1 MTTLLLLFIDIC
13 RLRGTPQ
20 DLPGSRFLLILTTS
34 GYFAIGLVISLLAL
48 PLGLAILSAMVD
60 TLILVALAWFSLWI
74 TGKTPRFTQT
84 CTALTGTGVLFG
96 LVGWPL
102 ITFLQGLPEGQNNS
116 LPLLLLLGLVI
127 WNIMVIGHIL
137 RHALGIMMW
146 AASGLALLYMYLSIR
161 IMNALHL
168 TGS

>member
-1 MTTLLLLFIDIC
+1 MTTLLLLFINIC

-20 DLPGSRFLLILTTS
+20 DLPGSRFLLILTTT
-34 GYFAIGLVISLLAL
+34 GYFAIGLAVSLLEL
-48 PLGLAILSAMVD
+48 SLGLAILSAMVD
-60 TLILVALAWFSLWI
+60 TLMLAALAWFSLWI

-84 CTALTGTGVLFG
+84 YTALAGTGVLFG

-102 ITFLQGLPEGQNNS
+102 ITFLQGLPEGQSSS
-116 LPLLLLLGLVI
+116 LPLLLLGLVI

-146 AASGLALLYMYLSIR
+146 AASGLALFYMYLSICV
-161 IMNALHL
+161 MSALYL
-168 TGS
+168 AGS